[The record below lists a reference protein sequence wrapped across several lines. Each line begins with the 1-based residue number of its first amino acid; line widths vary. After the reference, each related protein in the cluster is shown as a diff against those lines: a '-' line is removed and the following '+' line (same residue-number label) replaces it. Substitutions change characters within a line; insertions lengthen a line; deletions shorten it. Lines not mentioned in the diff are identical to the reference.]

1 MSVPKEMHPTT
12 SEGWD
17 GVLGK
22 DEVILWQGRPDT
34 GVIIGPA
41 QIGAAVFGLF
51 FSGFAA
57 FWMLMASMAGG
68 YFWMFGLI
76 HFFAGIGVM
85 CGPVIYSVWRRRHS
99 WYTLTNRRA
108 FIATDI
114 PFKGR
119 ELASWTIGPEM
130 SLIYRPGR
138 LATIY
143 FSKMVKRTD
152 KGTSTTQIGF
162 ERITDGDEVY
172 RLFRDTQQ
180 ARIAAKEAGNTDAE
194 DDA

>member
-1 MSVPKEMHPTT
+1 
-12 SEGWD
+12 
-17 GVLGK
+17 
-22 DEVILWQGRPDT
+22 
-34 GVIIGPA
+34 
-41 QIGAAVFGLF
+41 
-51 FSGFAA
+51 
-57 FWMLMASMAGG
+57 
-68 YFWMFGLI
+68 
-76 HFFAGIGVM
+76 
-85 CGPVIYSVWRRRHS
+85 
-99 WYTLTNRRA
+99 
-108 FIATDI
+108 
-114 PFKGR
+114 
-119 ELASWTIGPEM
+119 M